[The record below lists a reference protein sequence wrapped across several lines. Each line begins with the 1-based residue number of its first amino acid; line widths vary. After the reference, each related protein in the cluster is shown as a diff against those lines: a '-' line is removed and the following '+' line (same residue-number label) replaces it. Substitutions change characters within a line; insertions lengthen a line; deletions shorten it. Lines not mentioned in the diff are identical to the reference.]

1 MDFTKTA
8 IISVIGATGRIG
20 NALVA
25 LRCVSIEDKALSMA
39 FNICFLSLLAMLP
52 SPIIY
57 GEIIDQACDLWQME
71 CGETT
76 NCMLYDL
83 GKLRKFLM
91 YTTACIMIF
100 GVLFDVAV
108 WYYCKDV
115 VLFSKNEEKNDE
127 NGGIIKAQGEFEF
140 TTTEGVNTSQYPSLD
155 NNDNDNNDSE

>member
-1 MDFTKTA
+1 MNRT
-8 IISVIGATGRIG
+8 
-20 NALVA
+20 
-25 LRCVSIEDKALSMA
+25 
-39 FNICFLSLLAMLP
+39 
-52 SPIIY
+52 
-57 GEIIDQACDLWQME
+57 QACDLWQME

-115 VLFSKNEEKNDE
+115 VLFSKNEEKTDE
-127 NGGIIKAQGEFEF
+127 NEGIIKAQGEFEF
-140 TTTEGVNTSQYPSLD
+140 KTTEDVNTSQYPSLD
-155 NNDNDNNDSE
+155 DNESE